1 MKNTPKALHMPGNEA
16 PLELLARAEADAA
29 KMGLDAAV
37 LYGAALMRAGMRLA
51 QQPDA
56 TAFFEDKEGVEV
68 VAACV
73 VLTESSAPI
82 LKQIAG
88 VYRMLNNMEGSAESK
103 LRGVKALLDAHDARV
118 KN

>member
-1 MKNTPKALHMPGNEA
+1 MKNTPKALHMPGNET

-51 QQPDA
+51 KQNDA
-56 TAFFEDKEGVEV
+56 TALLKGQDGQEV
-68 VAACV
+68 VVACG
-73 VLTESSAPI
+73 VLTDASAPL

-88 VYRMLNNMEGSAESK
+88 VHRLINQSAGKAEGT
-103 LRGVKALLDAHDARV
+103 LRGIEALLDAHDARV

>member
-1 MKNTPKALHMPGNEA
+1 MKNTPRALHIPNNET

-29 KMGLDAAV
+29 QMGLDAAV

-51 QQPDA
+51 KQNDA
-56 TAFFEDKEGVEV
+56 TALFQDKDGQEV
-68 VAACV
+68 VVACG
-73 VLTESSAPI
+73 VLTEASAPL

-88 VYRMLNNMEGSAESK
+88 VHRLINQSAARAEGA
-103 LRGVKALLDAHDARV
+103 LRGVQALLDAHDARV